1 MWISIKG
8 VTNIHRNTKV
18 PQFLLKMQLSEEI
31 DIDNGVMQAD
41 ILVIRPIVRY
51 FVLVLFYVFQF
62 VKQIFIR

>member
-51 FVLVLFYVFQF
+51 FVIVLFYVFQF